1 MWEAEMAEFANRR
14 YLVTGSTQGVGFAAA
29 RALLE
34 AGATVTISGHRDET
48 VQAGIDRLGDGEDR
62 IFGLSADLTVRDAA
76 RELVSSAKEAMGG
89 LDGVVLSHGGPYH
102 PTPFEE
108 YEIGELLM
116 LAEYIFLSLARVMH
130 AAIPLLSESR
140 HGGRIVSVI
149 SDASRFPTSGES
161 VIGGLAAANVMFTR
175 TLAKE
180 VARKG
185 IRVNALGI
193 TITRDT
199 PTYSRVMEASP
210 FSRQLFERAEARIPF
225 GPNYAE
231 DIVGTILY
239 FLSDAADKVTGQ
251 VISVNG
257 GLAT

>member
-1 MWEAEMAEFANRR
+1 MSEFTDRR
-14 YLVTGSTQGVGFAAA
+14 YLVTGSTQGVGLAAA

-34 AGATVTISGHRDET
+34 AGAAVTISGRRDET
-48 VQAGIDRLGDGEDR
+48 VRAGIDKLGDSEDR
-62 IFGLSADLTVRDAA
+62 VFGIPADLTTPDAA
-76 RELVSSAKEAMGG
+76 RTLVSCAEEVMGG

-108 YEIGELLM
+108 YEVGDFVM
-116 LAEYIFLSLARVMH
+116 LADYIFLSLARVIH
-130 AAIPLLSESR
+130 AAIPILSESR
-140 HGGRIVSVI
+140 YGGSIVSII

-161 VIGGLAAANVMFTR
+161 MIGGLAAANVMFTR

-185 IRVNALGI
+185 IRINALGI

-199 PTYSRVMEASP
+199 PTYSRVMEANSY
-210 FSRQLFERAEARIPF
+210 SRQLFEKAEARIPF
-225 GPNYAE
+225 GPNHAE

-239 FLSDAADKVTGQ
+239 FLSDAAAKVTGQ

>member
-1 MWEAEMAEFANRR
+1 MAEFADRR
-14 YLVTGSTQGVGFAAA
+14 YLITGSTQGVGFAAA

-34 AGATVTISGHRDET
+34 EGAIVTISGRRDET
-48 VQAGIDRLGDGEDR
+48 VQAGLDKLRDSEDR
-62 IFGLSADLTVRDAA
+62 VFGLSADLTAPDAA
-76 RELVSSAKEAMGG
+76 WRLVSSAEEAMGG
-89 LDGVVLSHGGPYH
+89 LDGVVLSHGGPYY

-108 YEIGELLM
+108 YDVEDFAM
-116 LAEYIFLSLARVMH
+116 LADYIFLSLARVMY
-130 AAIPLLSESR
+130 AAIPILSENR

-149 SDASRFPTSGES
+149 SDASRFPTPGES
-161 VIGGLAAANVMFTR
+161 MIGGLAAANVMFTR
-175 TLAKE
+175 TLARE

-185 IRVNALGI
+185 IRINALGI

-210 FSRQLFERAEARIPF
+210 FSRQLFEKAEARIPF
-225 GPNYAE
+225 GPNHAE

-239 FLSDAADKVTGQ
+239 FLSDAAAKVTGQ

>member
-1 MWEAEMAEFANRR
+1 MWEEGMAEFADRR

-29 RALLE
+29 RALLKE
-34 AGATVTISGHRDET
+34 GATVTISGRRDET
-48 VQAGIDRLGDGEDR
+48 VRAGIDKLSDSEDR
-62 IFGLSADLTVRDAA
+62 VFGLSGDLTVPDAA
-76 RELVSSAKEAMGG
+76 RRLVSSAEEAMGG
-89 LDGVVLSHGGPYH
+89 LDGVVISHGGPYH

-108 YEIGELLM
+108 YEIEDFAM
-116 LAEYIFLSLARVMH
+116 LADYIFLSLARVMH
-130 AAIPLLSESR
+130 AAIPVLSESR

-149 SDASRFPTSGES
+149 SDASRFPTAGES
-161 VIGGLAAANVMFTR
+161 MIGGLAAANVMFTR
-175 TLAKE
+175 TLARE

-185 IRVNALGI
+185 IRINALGI

-210 FSRQLFERAEARIPF
+210 FSRQLFEKAEARIPF
-225 GPNYAE
+225 GPNHAE

-239 FLSDAADKVTGQ
+239 FLSDAAAKVTGQ
-251 VISVNG
+251 VVSVNG

>member
-1 MWEAEMAEFANRR
+1 MTEFAGRR
-14 YLVTGSTQGVGFAAA
+14 YLVTGSTQGVGFAVA
-29 RALLE
+29 RALVGK
-34 AGATVTISGHRDET
+34 GAIATISGRRDET
-48 VQAGIDRLGDGEDR
+48 IRAGIDKLGVSEER
-62 IFGLSADLTVRDAA
+62 IFGFSADLTAPDAA
-76 RELVSSAKEAMGG
+76 RKLVSAAREAMGG

-102 PTPFEE
+102 PTLFEE
-108 YEIGELLM
+108 YEVEEFPLL
-116 LAEYIFLSLARVMH
+116 ADYIFLSLARVLH
-130 AAIPLLSESR
+130 AAMPFLSESP

-161 VIGGLAAANVMFTR
+161 MIGALAAASVMFTR

-180 VARKG
+180 LSRKG
-185 IRVNALGI
+185 IRMNAVGI

-210 FSRQLFERAEARIPF
+210 FSRRLFERAEARIPF
-225 GPNYAE
+225 GPNHAE

-239 FLSDAADKVTGQ
+239 LLSDDSVKVTGQ
-251 VISVNG
+251 MISVNG

>member
-1 MWEAEMAEFANRR
+1 MAEFADRR
-14 YLVTGSTQGVGFAAA
+14 YLITGSTQGVGFAAA
-29 RALLE
+29 QALLE
-34 AGATVTISGHRDET
+34 EGAIVTISGRRDET
-48 VQAGIDRLGDGEDR
+48 VQAGLDKLRDSEDR
-62 IFGLSADLTVRDAA
+62 VFGLSADLTVPDAA
-76 RELVSSAKEAMGG
+76 QRLVSSAEEAMGG
-89 LDGVVLSHGGPYH
+89 LDGVVLSHGGPYY

-108 YEIGELLM
+108 YEVGDFAM
-116 LAEYIFLSLARVMH
+116 LADYIFLSLARVMY
-130 AAIPLLSESR
+130 AAIPVLSENR

-149 SDASRFPTSGES
+149 SDASRFPTPGES
-161 VIGGLAAANVMFTR
+161 MIGGLAAANVMFTR
-175 TLAKE
+175 TLARE

-185 IRVNALGI
+185 IRINALGI

-210 FSRQLFERAEARIPF
+210 FSRQLFEKAEARIPF
-225 GPNYAE
+225 GPNHAE

-239 FLSDAADKVTGQ
+239 FLSDAAAKVTGQ